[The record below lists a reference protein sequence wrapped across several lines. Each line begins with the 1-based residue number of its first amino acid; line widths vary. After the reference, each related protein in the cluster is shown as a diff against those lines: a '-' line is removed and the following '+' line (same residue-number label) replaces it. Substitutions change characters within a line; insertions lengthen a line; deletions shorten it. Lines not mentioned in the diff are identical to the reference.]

1 MSQAG
6 GEDLKAKLE
15 KIKKQLSASSGSV
28 LLQGP
33 LLKRSE
39 TLRKWNQRWFT
50 LDPSTGRMEYRFQRS
65 DPSPRGLIHFDADST
80 ITVSPLNIQG
90 DRKYDGCCF
99 CILDIKASNGSEI
112 KFVA

>member
-1 MSQAG
+1 MKCWIDVWFMRGQAG

-39 TLRKWNQRWFT
+39 TVSLSLF
-50 LDPSTGRMEYRFQRS
+50 LFYMYIFFPS
-65 DPSPRGLIHFDADST
+65 
-80 ITVSPLNIQG
+80 
-90 DRKYDGCCF
+90 
-99 CILDIKASNGSEI
+99 
-112 KFVA
+112 